1 MSSSSNRSPA
11 ECGAAADAP
20 VRRACDGWHEVVR
33 TRQAAG
39 LDALL
44 ADDVVF
50 HSPVVHAPQRGR
62 ALVRSYLAAAIQV
75 LGNPSFRFVREVL
88 GERDAVLEFEVEV
101 DGVQLNGIDMIR
113 SDEAGRIVD
122 FKVMVR
128 PLKAINLLHQKMG
141 AMLQGGR

>member
-1 MSSSSNRSPA
+1 MSLSSNRSPA
-11 ECGAAADAP
+11 ERAAAADAP

-33 TRQAAG
+33 TRQVAG

-141 AMLQGGR
+141 AVLQGGR